1 MTASVAWAKYAAIG
15 TSAVAG
21 AIVGR
26 MASCWI
32 CGAVAGAVVGWATV
46 ALLAPVQGLVVAG
59 DPVQISPRGDRVE
72 P

>member
-1 MTASVAWAKYAAIG
+1 MIQGAGTDTDVDNTTASLVV
-15 TSAVAG
+15 S
-21 AIVGR
+21 
-26 MASCWI
+26 
-32 CGAVAGAVVGWATV
+32 GAVAGAVVGWATV